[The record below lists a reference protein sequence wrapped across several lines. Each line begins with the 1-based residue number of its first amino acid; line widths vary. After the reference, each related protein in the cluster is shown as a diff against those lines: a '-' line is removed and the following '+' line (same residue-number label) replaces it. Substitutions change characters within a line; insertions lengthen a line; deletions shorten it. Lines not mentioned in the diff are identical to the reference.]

1 MKIEQVESF
10 FLGGADG
17 SPGQHYV
24 VRITTDNGITGVG
37 QTAAWGYLEAVREV
51 VKKCEKYLI
60 GQDPGRIE
68 HHWQYMYRMA
78 PFRGSV
84 LSGAISA
91 IDIALWDI
99 KGKKYQTP
107 VWDLL
112 GGNTRD
118 KIRLHLLMGPRM
130 RTELPF
136 PSDRGTVAQGL
147 YDAAKESAEE
157 GFTAIKTDPL
167 PDGFESMT
175 LERLISDTV
184 DNVAAMREGG
194 GKDMDVILEIHRKLT
209 PMNSIALAAELEQ
222 FHPLFYEDP
231 IQIDSMVLQ
240 GSIAKRTVM
249 PVANGERTH
258 NIWEFRDMLEGGG
271 PQYVRPDLGLG
282 GGITHVKK
290 IAALAESY
298 HSALAT
304 HNFLGPII
312 TAAAVHVDA
321 SIPNFV
327 TQEYSLRDEHPAN
340 AVFKN
345 SLVREGGFIKLPD
358 APGLGV
364 ELDEDLLDVAVQSY
378 ETREIHNMIPMR
390 VDGSVGYSV

>member
-1 MKIEQVESF
+1 MKIEQVESML
-10 FLGGADG
+10 LGGADG
-17 SPGQHYV
+17 SPGQHHV
-24 VRITTDNGITGVG
+24 VRITTDTGITGIG
-37 QTAAWGYLEAVREV
+37 QSACWAYLEAVDRIV
-51 VKKCEKYLI
+51 AKCAKYLV
-60 GQDPGRIE
+60 GKDPARIE
-68 HHWQYMYRMA
+68 HHWQYIYRMG
-78 PFRGSV
+78 PFRGSA

-99 KGKKYQTP
+99 KGKRLQAP
-107 VWDLL
+107 IWDLL

-118 KIRLHLLMGPRM
+118 KVRLHLLMGAKM
-130 RTELPF
+130 RTDLPHAH
-136 PSDRGTVAQGL
+136 DRGAHAQGL
-147 YDAAKESAEE
+147 YEAAKESAEE

-167 PDGFESMT
+167 PNGFESMT

-184 DNVAAMREGG
+184 DNVAAMREGA
-194 GKDMDVILEIHRKLT
+194 GKDVDIILEIHRKLT
-209 PMNSIALAAELEQ
+209 PMNAIALAQEVAQ
-222 FHPLFYEDP
+222 FRPLFYEDP

-240 GSIAKRTVM
+240 GGIAQRTTI
-249 PVANGERTH
+249 PVANGERIH
-258 NIWEFRDMLEGGG
+258 NIWEFRDLLEGGG

-304 HNFLGPII
+304 HNFLGPIL
-312 TAAAVHVDA
+312 TAAAVHVDS

-345 SLVREGGFIKLPD
+345 SLKRQGGYITLPD
-358 APGLGV
+358 KPGLGV
-364 ELDEDLLDVAVQSY
+364 ELDEQLLDIAKQSY
-378 ETREIHNMIPMR
+378 ETRDLNMIPMR
-390 VDGSVGYSV
+390 TDGSVGYSV